1 MHSRRVRG
9 ADPSLC
15 ADAYARRVT
24 RALAAP
30 LAALALLVPCEA
42 APARSPFGWRGIVEG
57 AYGPT
62 WDHAAR
68 SRVLRWMPAHGFDA
82 YVHAPKDD
90 LYQRTYWRDPYPAA
104 EMAAFR
110 REIRLA
116 SARGVRWIPNLS
128 PALPLLP
135 TPRIPD
141 RPPSRDL
148 CFSCRSDLAAVVA
161 KLAPFRRT
169 GAHTAMISFD
179 DVTKTFSHPE
189 DGAAYGA
196 GDEAFGRANGDF
208 LSRLYRALRR
218 RDPRARLLTVG
229 ADYSGTQDTAYL
241 RGLRAT
247 LRSEVQV
254 MWTGVTIPSHAFAP
268 ADAREYARWIGRRPL
283 VWDNWTDDDTAG
295 NATPLGTA
303 RIFLGP
309 YLRRPDVAGS
319 VGGFFLN
326 PMNEADLNLLPLATA
341 GDWMRDPRG
350 YQRRRSWLRAV
361 RELAAHPRT
370 LTTDGRRLPALARRV
385 RATLRAWAETSWS
398 TKLDLAE
405 APTFVRLNRRF
416 LRAYDARATWLAA
429 AARLRRELS
438 RVVAAPRRLAALA
451 DRAFHRQAGPF
462 LGAAAQ
468 AAGAGRLGTALLA
481 AERPLLRVRRTRSG
495 YLGSAHPPDPDR
507 AAAIRSRFQAADDA
521 SRRNRWFTYGW
532 RTPYAFEI
540 PPYPVP
546 PNVMDTFLDAVAARD
561 SAWQGR
567 ADEAA
572 SRVRVTIGGRRVR
585 LSRSGAFRLGPR
597 ACGRLLLAVDGAGGR
612 SAQRLHGV
620 AGRSCSSPST

>member
-1 MHSRRVRG
+1 
-9 ADPSLC
+9 
-15 ADAYARRVT
+15 
-24 RALAAP
+24 
-30 LAALALLVPCEA
+30 
-42 APARSPFGWRGIVEG
+42 VEG

-62 WDHAAR
+62 WDHGAR
-68 SRVLRWMPAHGFDA
+68 TRVLRWMPAHGFNA

-135 TPRIPD
+135 TPRVPD

-148 CFSCRSDLAAVVA
+148 CFSCPADLAAVVA
-161 KLAPFRRT
+161 KLAPFRRA
-169 GAHTAMISFD
+169 GAHVAMISFD
-179 DVTKTFSHPE
+179 DVTKTFGHPE
-189 DGAAYGA
+189 DVAAYGA

-208 LSRLYRALRR
+208 LSRLYAALRA

-229 ADYSGTQDTAYL
+229 ADYSGTQDTDYL

-247 LRSEVQV
+247 LRPEVQV
-254 MWTGVTIPSHAFAP
+254 MWTGVTVPSHAFAP
-268 ADAREYARWIGRRPL
+268 ADARSYGRWIGRRPL

-295 NATPLGTA
+295 NATPAGTA

-309 YLRRPDVAGS
+309 YLRRPDVAGA

-341 GDWMRDPRG
+341 GDWMRAPRR
-350 YQRRRSWLRAV
+350 YSRRASWLAAV
-361 RELAAHPRT
+361 RELAAHPRVVAA
-370 LTTDGRRLPALARRV
+370 DARRLAAAARRV

-405 APTFVRLNRRF
+405 APTFVRRRRRF
-416 LRAYDARATWLAA
+416 LHAYDTVATWLGP

-438 RVVAAPRRLAALA
+438 LVIAAPVRLAALR
-451 DRAFHRQAGPF
+451 DRAFERQAHPF
-462 LGAAAQ
+462 LTAAAQ
-468 AAGAGRLGTALLA
+468 AAGAGRLGTTLLA
-481 AERPLLRVRRTRSG
+481 AERPLLRLRRTASG
-495 YLGSAHPPDPDR
+495 YLGSAHPPDPGR
-507 AAAIRSRFQAADDA
+507 AAAIRSRFQSEGDA
-521 SRRNRWFTYGW
+521 SRRSRYFTYGW
-532 RTPYAFEI
+532 RTPYAFEV

-546 PNVMDTFLDAVAARD
+546 PNVMNTFLDEVAARD

-567 ADEAA
+567 ADEAS
-572 SRVRVTIGGRRVR
+572 SRVRVTVDGRRVR
-585 LSRSGAFRLGPR
+585 LSPSGAFRLRRR
-597 ACGRLLLAVDGAGGR
+597 ACGRLVVATDGAGGR
-612 SAQRLHGV
+612 VGQRLQGV
-620 AGRSCSSPST
+620 SGRSCSSPST